1 MKVIISA
8 AGTGGHINPGIAI
21 ANKIKKEQPNSEII
35 FIGTS
40 RGLETDLVPRAGY
53 ELKTLEAY
61 GLKKEISLTNLKN
74 VIKTINSTRLA
85 KKYIKE
91 FNPDIVIGTGGYI
104 CGPVFAA
111 ATSNN
116 IPSVLHESNAYPGRA
131 VKMFAKKATKVLV
144 GFEAAKSRLE
154 NAKEVV
160 VTGTP
165 TKVKKINLSD
175 SRKKELIN
183 ELNLNANM
191 PIVLVFGGSQ
201 GAKAINDAMIGILK
215 ENLNKN
221 YQFVWATGQK
231 QYDLIKEELKEK
243 NIDIDNVNN
252 CKVLPYIYNME
263 EMYALSD
270 LVIARSGAM
279 TITELAIAC
288 KPAIFIPL
296 PSVGANRQEDNARVV
311 EKLGGA
317 KVILNSELNSS
328 ILSETLI
335 NLTKNTNSLKQMGEK
350 VNSLEIKNV
359 EDKIYKEICEVIKS
373 RNMSNI
379 EKQSK

>member
-8 AGTGGHINPGIAI
+8 AGTGGHINPGLAI
-21 ANKIKKEQPNSEII
+21 ANKIKKEEPDSQII
-35 FIGTS
+35 FIGTD

-61 GLKKEISLTNLKN
+61 GLKKEITIKN
-74 VIKTINSTRLA
+74 IKNFFKTLNSTKVA

-111 ATSNN
+111 ASAYK
-116 IPSVLHESNAYPGRA
+116 IPSILHESNAYPGRA
-131 VKMFAKKATKVLV
+131 VKAFAQKATKVLV
-144 GFEAAKSRLE
+144 GFEAAKEKLKY
-154 NAKEVV
+154 AKEVV

-165 TKVKKINLSD
+165 TKVTKITLSEN
-175 SRKKELIN
+175 RKHELLN
-183 ELNLNANM
+183 ELGLNEEL

-201 GAKAINDAMIGILK
+201 GAKVINEAIIGVLK
-215 ENLNKN
+215 EKLNKN

-231 QYDLIKEELKEK
+231 QFETIKDQMLENNL
-243 NIDIDNVNN
+243 DIQNLEN

-263 EMYALSD
+263 EMYALCD
-270 LVIARSGAM
+270 LVICRSGAM
-279 TITELAIAC
+279 TITELAISQ

-317 KVILNSELNSS
+317 RVILNSEVTTENLSKTLN
-328 ILSETLI
+328 E
-335 NLTKNTNSLKQMGEK
+335 LTNNRNELKKMGEK
-350 VNSLEIKNV
+350 VGILEIKDV
-359 EDKIYKEICEVIKS
+359 EDKIYTEICKALK
-373 RNMSNI
+373 R
-379 EKQSK
+379 

>member
-1 MKVIISA
+1 MRVIISA

-21 ANKIKKEQPNSEII
+21 ANKIKKEEPDSEIM
-35 FIGTS
+35 FIGTD

-61 GLKKEISLTNLKN
+61 GLKKEISITNLKN
-74 VIKTINSTRLA
+74 IIKTATSTSVA

-91 FNPDIVIGTGGYI
+91 FKPDVVIGTGGYI

-111 ATSNN
+111 ATSYK
-116 IPSVLHESNAYPGRA
+116 IPAVLHESNAYPGRA

-144 GFEAAKSRLE
+144 AFEAAKERLPM
-154 NAKEVV
+154 AKEVV

-165 TKVKKINLSD
+165 TKVTKINLTEQ
-175 SRKKELIN
+175 RKNELIS
-183 ELNLNANM
+183 ELGLKNNL

-201 GAKAINDAMIGILK
+201 GAKAINEAIIGMLK
-215 ENLNKN
+215 NNKLKN
-221 YQFVWATGQK
+221 CQLVWATGPK
-231 QYDLIKEELKEK
+231 QFDVIKEELEK
-243 NIDIDNVNN
+243 NNMDIENLNN

-263 EMYALSD
+263 EMYALCD

-279 TITELAIAC
+279 TITELAITC

-296 PSVGANRQEDNARVV
+296 PSVGANRQEDNARVA

-317 KVILNSELNSS
+317 KVILNSDLTSDNLSDMLNELTSNRE
-328 ILSETLI
+328 L
-335 NLTKNTNSLKQMGEK
+335 LKQMGQK
-350 VNSLEIKNV
+350 INYLEIKNV
-359 EDKIYKEICEVIKS
+359 EDKIYKEICDVVK
-373 RNMSNI
+373 R
-379 EKQSK
+379 

>member
-61 GLKKEISLTNLKN
+61 GLKKEISITNLKN
-74 VIKTINSTRLA
+74 IIKTINSTKLA

-91 FNPDIVIGTGGYI
+91 FNPDVVIGTGGYI

-111 ATSNN
+111 ATANN
-116 IPSVLHESNAYPGRA
+116 IPAVLHESNAYPGRA

-144 GFEAAKSRLE
+144 GFEAAKDRLTE
-154 NAKEVV
+154 AKEVV

-165 TKVKKINLSD
+165 TKVNKIKLTD
-175 SRKKELIN
+175 KRKNELIN
-183 ELNLNANM
+183 ELNLNFNL
-191 PIVLVFGGSQ
+191 PTVLVFGGSQ
-201 GAKAINDAMIGILK
+201 GARVINEAMIGILK
-215 ENLNKN
+215 DNLNQN

-231 QYDLIKEELKEK
+231 QYDIIKEQLQEN
-243 NIDIDNVNN
+243 NIDINNVKN
-252 CKVLPYIYNME
+252 CKILPYIYNME

-279 TITELAIAC
+279 TITELAIVC

-317 KVILNSELNSS
+317 KVILNADLNSK
-328 ILSETLI
+328 ILSDMLNELTQNI
-335 NLTKNTNSLKQMGEK
+335 DNLKDMGGK

-359 EDKIYKEICEVIKS
+359 EDKIYQEICKAIKS
-373 RNMSNI
+373 KNSMK
-379 EKQSK
+379 E